1 MAMPDNISTF
11 NKKKQPR
18 PGEPAAAGKPNA
30 PTEKKPKPPRGK
42 RRRHLTVGGIVLVAL
57 IIVVALLPT
66 ILVHTPM
73 LGAIV
78 RRSARLDGT
87 IAFQS
92 ASLGWFSSTSI
103 TGITISD
110 PQGETVL
117 EADRVTCNRA
127 LLRLM
132 FSSSNLGTLRIEK
145 PKLNAKLT
153 HDGSNVETV
162 LAKWLNCSGGSGGS
176 SSAGVDLSLEVA
188 DGEAAIAD
196 QETQQN
202 WRVTNLQLAIDLSR
216 RLAFPT
222 RVECSAT
229 VDDQSHSGTLTVKSQ
244 LKASDT
250 LPANPGAWLG
260 LAGTDGE
267 VSLQA
272 AGLPRGLFRRLSA
285 RGVPGLPND
294 GTFDA
299 NLSAQWTAADGATLN
314 YQGDIEQWQPLI
326 DAATGN
332 SGLRLAGRV
341 AGNAASKQSEG
352 KITCSAESDV
362 EQLAVDVPNGQSF
375 RDPHVHCSAQ
385 CSYQTADGMLKI
397 DQTAVQFSG
406 GNFYGFQIGQG
417 ELKTHV
423 ANGTLQAEPMQ
434 VTCNQGT
441 ITVQPE
447 LRMAAR
453 PMEFRLAAGKLAD
466 HVQLDAAACHSV
478 LKYIVPIIASAT
490 QSQGQFSIE
499 LAGCRIPLGDLQ
511 RAEIGGRVIVHSA
524 TMTPGPIVQQL
535 TPMLSSPPALVRIP
549 EGTVI
554 QFRMTDG
561 RIYHQGLTLAFP
573 EGQIQTFGSVGLD
586 DTVKI
591 MVEFS
596 VPLAWLPKSAV
607 TDAIRSQKLRV
618 PMGGTLDAPRIDVAA
633 ELRRVQKQVLGNLA
647 SSVLKG
653 GGVLK
658 NGAIQGVGELGNQ
671 LNKLIKPGH

>member
-1 MAMPDNISTF
+1 MAMPDVSTF

-18 PGEPAAAGKPNA
+18 PGEQPAAAKPTA

-42 RRRHLTVGGIVLVAL
+42 RRRHLTVGGIVLVVL
-57 IIVVALLPT
+57 ILVIALLPT

-78 RRSARLDGT
+78 RRSARLDGSIT
-87 IAFQS
+87 FQS

-103 TGITISD
+103 SGITICD

-145 PKLNAKLT
+145 PKLSAKFT
-153 HDGSNVETV
+153 HDGSNVEAV
-162 LAKWLNCSGGSGGS
+162 LAKWLNPSGGTSSG
-176 SSAGVDLSLEVA
+176 SAGAGVNLSLEVA

-202 WRVTNLQLAIDLSR
+202 WRVSNLQLAIDLSR
-216 RLAFPT
+216 RFAFPT

-229 VDDQSHSGTLTVKSQ
+229 VDDQSHSQSQSGTLTVKSQ
-244 LKASDT
+244 LKPSDSP
-250 LPANPGAWLG
+250 PANPSAWLG

-267 VSLQA
+267 ISLQA

-285 RGVPGLPND
+285 RGVPGFTND

-299 NLSAQWTAADGATLN
+299 NLSAQWTAADGAKLT
-314 YQGDIEQWQPLI
+314 YQGDIAQWQPLI

-332 SGLRLAGRV
+332 SGLRLAGRL
-341 AGNAASKQSEG
+341 AGNAAIKQSEG
-352 KITCSAESDV
+352 NITCNAESDI
-362 EQLAVDVPNGQSF
+362 EQLNVDAPNGQSF
-375 RDPHVHCSAQ
+375 HDPHVHCVAQ
-385 CSYQTADGMLKI
+385 CSYQTADGLLKI
-397 DQTAVQFSG
+397 DQTTVQFSG
-406 GNFYGFQIGQG
+406 GDYYGFQIGQG

-423 ANGTLQAEPMQ
+423 AGGTLQAEPLQ
-434 VTCNQGT
+434 VTCNQGKL
-441 ITVQPE
+441 TVQPE

-466 HVQLDAAACHSV
+466 HIQLDAAACRSALRYV
-478 LKYIVPIIASAT
+478 VPIIASAT

-499 LAGCRIPLGDLQ
+499 LDGCRIPLGDLP

-524 TMTPGPIVQQL
+524 TMTPGPMVQQL
-535 TPMLSSPPALVRIP
+535 TPMLSTSPALVRIP
-549 EGTVI
+549 PETVI

-586 DTVKI
+586 DSLKM

-607 TDAIRSQKLRV
+607 TDAISKQKLQV
-618 PMGGTLDAPRIDVAA
+618 PMGGTLDAPRIDVV
-633 ELRRVQKQVLGNLA
+633 ELARVQKQVLGNLTRE
-647 SSVLKG
+647 VLKG
-653 GGVLK
+653 GGVLQ
-658 NGAIQGVGELGNQ
+658 NGVGELGNQ